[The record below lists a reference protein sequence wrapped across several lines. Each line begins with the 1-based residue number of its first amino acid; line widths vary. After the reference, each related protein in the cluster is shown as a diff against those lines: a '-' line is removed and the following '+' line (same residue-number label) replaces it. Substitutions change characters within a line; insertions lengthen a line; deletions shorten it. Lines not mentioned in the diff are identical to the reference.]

1 MKSNEPTYQNKS
13 EVLKK
18 LNEEKKKI
26 KAESEALAKKIQPAK
41 K

>member
-13 EVLKK
+13 EILKK
-18 LNEEKKKI
+18 LNAEKKKI
-26 KAESEALAKKIQPAK
+26 KIESEALAKKFSQK